1 MILDCGFW
9 VLDLHLS
16 SAQSLPSKILSP
28 DMDLKQI
35 AKDTTKTLISYM
47 TYQALRVVI
56 AQLDETEP
64 KRAYWLRQFSYR
76 VSIQDSE
83 AYLAAL
89 FQEEQRLAFR
99 LLTVRE
105 HITEDIADYLPE
117 MLRTGMQQANLKQ
130 RTQQLERMTQVDST
144 LPDPAMPQED
154 LEPPMASD
162 RFLDPETDPNDSR
175 Y

>member
-1 MILDCGFW
+1 
-9 VLDLHLS
+9 
-16 SAQSLPSKILSP
+16 
-28 DMDLKQI
+28 MDLKQI

-76 VSIQDSE
+76 VSIQNGE

-89 FQEEQRLAFR
+89 FQEEPRLAFR

-105 HITEDIADYLPE
+105 HIAEEIADYLPE
-117 MLRTGMQQANLKQ
+117 MLRTGIQQANLQQ
-130 RTQQLERMTQVDST
+130 RTQQLERMTQVDPS
-144 LPDPAMPQED
+144 LSESDPAQETGD
-154 LEPPMASD
+154 EAAPLNLSPELEPGTED
-162 RFLDPETDPNDSR
+162 IF
-175 Y
+175 